1 MAITDLVPW
10 KRGKKEVPVRRE
22 EVESPFYALQR
33 EMNQLFDDFFDGFGL
48 RPFGA
53 FGEEFGAFTPRVDLS
68 ESDKELK
75 VIAELPGL
83 DENDIEVSL
92 AHNMLTI
99 SGEKKAETEDKGK
112 NYYHL
117 ERSYGAF
124 QRSIPLPS
132 EVEADKVKA
141 DFKKGVLSITL
152 PKTPEA
158 QKRTKK
164 IAIKAG

>member
-10 KRGKKEVPVRRE
+10 KRGKREVPVRRE

-33 EMNQLFDDFFDGFGL
+33 EMNQLFDDFFSGFGL

-53 FGEEFGAFTPRVDLS
+53 FTPRVDLT

-92 AHNMLTI
+92 AHNTLTI

-124 QRSIPLPS
+124 QRSIPLPN